1 MSPIRLAQILTYL
14 GTLPFIYGGLA
25 SLQMAPL
32 ANLMPFNIQ
41 QALLGY
47 ALVILSFIA
56 GIHWGVALSKMAAQE
71 QTRADQPRPEQTKL
85 AGRLLLMSNLIALW
99 AWCIWLWTLSSLSPF
114 SFWGLA
120 MGFGVMLVLD
130 WRWLGLPQAKS
141 WFWRLRWQA
150 SLVAILSLSLA
161 GWYVG

>member
-14 GTLPFIYGGLA
+14 GTLPFIYGALA

-32 ANLMPFNIQ
+32 ANLMPFDIQ

-56 GIHWGVALSKMAAQE
+56 GIHWGVALSKMAAP
-71 QTRADQPRPEQTKL
+71 DQARPEQARL
-85 AGRLLLMSNLIALW
+85 AGRLLLMSNVIALW
-99 AWCIWLWTLSSLSPF
+99 AWCIWLWALSSLSPF

-120 MGFGVMLVLD
+120 LGFGVMLVLD
-130 WRWLGLPQAKS
+130 WRWLSLPQAKP